1 MKRNNKYIVLY
12 PLALFLLTYTAP
24 CEAWN
29 QLVINGENANY
40 INWGINA
47 DPSGTYD
54 ITSGGNYTTY
64 ARNTQTGG
72 PPVSRYNEP
81 INILN
86 GGIWRPLDAKSAI
99 YASALTM
106 HSGSMIDLAYKY
118 SAANGYTQEN
128 GYDPWSAATSSSF
141 NTERDLSLDNG
152 KFEGN
157 IAFRLNMGTAVFD
170 MYHRMGGNDLIDL
183 DAPQIINS
191 AEYPTVNV
199 TLHYIIGNHFG
210 EGMVGSNCY
219 YPWDHQTAAML
230 KNRIPGIFSIGN
242 SDTATMDKFNVSG
255 SGEYHLDGAINK
267 YLLQTQVQQDETNPQ
282 VDYTT
287 HRVWSLVWTARRQN
301 YLSQGAYS
309 AANAA
314 LASRNMWRI
323 EDDVLWKHGD
333 DIRFAD
339 RTGSKSPEGFYVNN
353 WHGKYNFG
361 GIQGSSFN
369 QSYSGLQVGYDK
381 LRRRKLFNGR
391 VHTGV
396 FVSKLNSGADF
407 SAQNAGGADYNSG
420 SGNVSSLG
428 FGAYMLWE
436 GQKGHYLDTML
447 RWSKVDNNYA
457 YTDSYDNTYTKDFIS
472 KSYGIGAR
480 YGRYITRNNG
490 WFMEPQ
496 IGLSYGV
503 TRAYNF
509 RTANDLEY
517 MQDKTGMLTGHAGI
531 TLGKKYGQGSHSGE
545 AYLKLAAN
553 HDFNSN
559 DAMFYAM
566 QPESIKLEIG
576 ADPVLASQ
584 KINNL
589 EGRDTWYDVSLGS
602 NFKMGNSHDGWVGVT
617 KSFGG
622 KVNTD
627 WQVNGGIT
635 WHWGGPPSR
644 KKQGTV
650 PAAFTAPV
658 KTTGATAESVKPAQ
672 TGSRKDATAENTIAG
687 TTANSKVNTAGSKQT
702 AGSVSKIS
710 PPAAAADVVQPVKGT
725 APAAVTAKTAG
736 QAVTNNRPVDETVSA
751 GKNASEFALTPTV
764 VESGRPDWEKKLSPG
779 TVSVIDVPK
788 YKGEQKTLA
797 DLLQTVPGV
806 YIDRMSGGGT
816 GHYSTVRVR
825 GSSASEV
832 SIYIDGVLVNTGS
845 ESAVNLE
852 NINIDNVE
860 RIEVYR
866 GYIPARFAGA
876 AMGGAI
882 NIVTKKPTKTGG
894 KISYGLRSF
903 GGQKFNLETT
913 APVGDGSLLLALN
926 KEQAEGDFKYN
937 LFPNTY
943 GFDRPTGIPSKRWRQ
958 NNGYSDKNMLAKWQD
973 KNWFVKVAY
982 TDNSTHKPES
992 INPRWPLV
1000 DSPEEKRQY
1009 GIIWSSTK
1017 AFLDGVIDTRKTELS
1032 FGRRQQAG
1040 NLEWGWKLGMIHQ
1053 NKKSLYCRGVPNG
1066 LMFGTNTFKNDIYN
1080 ASVDGTW
1087 KMGNHLL
1094 EFLLSGSR
1102 ETMNVKFDTDNEFSS
1117 GYAKDL
1123 YKDWFLPKYNMSN
1136 YYLQLQD
1143 TMKLDDSGSLTFTP
1157 LVRSQRASIGIPVRE
1172 GKGWLNSYNLALKKQ
1187 FDKHFTAWATYGT
1200 YYRMPNWYEVFGDG
1214 LYQVSRWFEF
1224 NSIAAW
1230 GPEVFAEHGQNWDVS
1245 LNWKGRLLGA
1255 DDDTTLTYFHRNSEN
1270 TMTLMFNPIWG
1281 DTWYANYGAGEVHG
1295 VEFNNKL
1302 HWHRYDLLLAATWQ
1316 NSLVKQGYTPRA
1328 NMSYTTW
1335 QGQPLSWTPAW
1346 TVNARLDYRFPGDK
1360 LSIFGEYYWVDKLSW
1375 FNNAGEAT
1383 YYTPLGLLNVGIK
1396 YKVNK
1401 QLKLITGIND
1411 VGNRGPE
1418 QRQRY
1423 NWWKAGPGTTPE
1435 ADSTVPYPQQGR
1447 TYYMTLE
1454 YSF

>member
-1 MKRNNKYIVLY
+1 
-12 PLALFLLTYTAP
+12 
-24 CEAWN
+24 
-29 QLVINGENANY
+29 
-40 INWGINA
+40 
-47 DPSGTYD
+47 
-54 ITSGGNYTTY
+54 
-64 ARNTQTGG
+64 
-72 PPVSRYNEP
+72 
-81 INILN
+81 
-86 GGIWRPLDAKSAI
+86 
-99 YASALTM
+99 
-106 HSGSMIDLAYKY
+106 MIDLAYKY

-128 GYDPWSAATSSSF
+128 GYDPWSAATSI
-141 NTERDLSLDNG
+141 NTARRLSLNNG
-152 KFEGN
+152 SFEGN

-170 MYHRMGGNDLIDL
+170 QSGYSSMGGTEGISLTT
-183 DAPQIINS
+183 PQIINT

-230 KNRIPGIFSIGN
+230 KNKIPGIFFISK

-267 YLLQTQVQQDETNPQ
+267 YLLWTQVQQDESDPRI
-282 VDYTT
+282 DYTT
-287 HRVWSLVWTARRQN
+287 NREWSLVWTARRQN

-353 WHGKYNFG
+353 WQGRYTFG
-361 GIQGSSFN
+361 GIQGSSFD
-369 QSYSGLQVGYDK
+369 QSYSGIQVGYDK
-381 LRRRKLFNGR
+381 LRSRDLFNGR

-407 SAQNAGGADYNSG
+407 SAQSAGGADYNSG
-420 SGNVSSLG
+420 SGNISSLG

-457 YTDSYDNTYTKDFIS
+457 YTDSFDNTYTKDFIS

-503 TRAYNF
+503 TRAYDF

-531 TLGKKYGQGSHSGE
+531 TLGRKYGQGSHSGE

-553 HDFNSN
+553 HDFSSN

-566 QPESIKLEIG
+566 QPESMKLEVG

-584 KINNL
+584 KIDNL

-602 NFKMGNSHDGWVGVT
+602 SIKLGESHDAWIGVN

-622 KVNTD
+622 NVNTK
-627 WQVNGGIT
+627 WQVNGGVT
-635 WHWGGPPSR
+635 WYWGGPAKPQKARTAASKTAVPDSQPTQSVSR
-644 KKQGTV
+644 NEPAVGSTANGATPAVRPADNKTAVQQTGRKMK
-650 PAAFTAPV
+650 PAADTA
-658 KTTGATAESVKPAQ
+658 AAS
-672 TGSRKDATAENTIAG
+672 
-687 TTANSKVNTAGSKQT
+687 
-702 AGSVSKIS
+702 
-710 PPAAAADVVQPVKGT
+710 PAAAGQPVSVPVPENNRTSAAAAESTQPLADTGASDAA
-725 APAAVTAKTAG
+725 APADEGKTKLA
-736 QAVTNNRPVDETVSA
+736 PM
-751 GKNASEFALTPTV
+751 L
-764 VESGRPDWEKKLSPG
+764 VEADRPDWESKLSPG

-806 YIDRMSGGGT
+806 YIDRLSSGT
-816 GHYSTVRVR
+816 GHYTTVRVR
-825 GSSASEV
+825 GSSASQV
-832 SIYIDGVLVNTGS
+832 SIYMDGVLVNTGS
-845 ESAVNLE
+845 EAAVNLE
-852 NINIDNVE
+852 NLNIDNVQ

-894 KISYGLRSF
+894 KVSYGIRSF

-913 APVGDGSLLLALN
+913 APLGDGSLLLALN
-926 KEQAEGDFKYN
+926 KEQAENDFQYN
-937 LFPNTY
+937 MVPNY
-943 GFDRPTGIPSKRWRQ
+943 WSSPDGSKMPTGVPDKRWRK
-958 NNGYSDKNMLAKWQD
+958 NNGYNDKNILLKWQD
-973 KNWFVKVAY
+973 KDWFIKLNY
-982 TDNSTHKPES
+982 TDNVTHTPQA
-992 INPRWPLV
+992 IDPYFPRV
-1000 DSPEEKRQY
+1000 DSSEEWKTY
-1009 GIIWSSTK
+1009 GGLNWAEQSALMGGT
-1017 AFLDGVIDTRKTELS
+1017 IDTKKTELS

-1040 NLEWGWKLGMIHQ
+1040 NLEWGWQLGTIHQ
-1053 NKKSLYCRGVPNG
+1053 NKQALFQKIVNG
-1066 LMFGTNTFKNDIYN
+1066 LMFGTNTFKNNIYN

-1094 EFLLSGSR
+1094 EFLLSGSK
-1102 ETMNVKFDTDNEFSS
+1102 ETMDVGFATNYTYST
-1117 GYAKDL
+1117 GYNIDR
-1123 YKDWFLPKYNMSN
+1123 YKDYFLPKYNMSN
-1136 YYLQLQD
+1136 YYFQLQD

-1157 LVRSQRASIGIPVRE
+1157 LVRSQRSDMGIE
-1172 GKGWLNSYNLALKKQ
+1172 IQNGKGWLNSYNLALKKK
-1187 FDKHFTAWATYGT
+1187 FDKHLTARVTYGT
-1200 YYRMPNWYEVFGDG
+1200 YYRLPSWYEIFGDG
-1214 LYQVSRWFEF
+1214 INLDSRWQNYRS
-1224 NSIAAW
+1224 NSTW
-1230 GPEVFAEHGQNWDVS
+1230 SPDVFAEHGQNWDAS
-1245 LNWKGRLLGA
+1245 LNWTGRLLGS
-1255 DDDTTLTYFHRNSEN
+1255 DSDTTLTYFRRNSEN
-1270 TMTLMFNPIWG
+1270 TMTTMFNPIWG
-1281 DTWYANYGAGEVHG
+1281 AKWYANFGAGEVHG
-1295 VEFNNKL
+1295 VEFNSKL
-1302 HWHRYDLLLAATWQ
+1302 HWHRYDLSLAATWQ
-1316 NSLVKQGYTPRA
+1316 NSLVKQGYTPGA
-1328 NMSYTTW
+1328 NMSNTLQ
-1335 QGQPLSWTPAW
+1335 QGQPLPWTPAW

-1360 LSIFGEYYWVDKLSW
+1360 LSIFGEYNWTDKLPW
-1375 FNNAGEAT
+1375 FNNGGIAA
-1383 YYTPLGLLNVGIK
+1383 YYDPLGLFNIGMK
-1396 YKVNK
+1396 YNFDK
-1401 QLKLITGIND
+1401 QLRLIAGVNDIGNKGPKQMTHSEGDPGQLIT
-1411 VGNRGPE
+1411 E
-1418 QRQRY
+1418 Y
-1423 NWWKAGPGTTPE
+1423 
-1435 ADSTVPYPQQGR
+1435 TVPYPQQGR
-1447 TYYMTLE
+1447 TFYMTLE